1 MRARQRL
8 VVLGGLASFPLA
20 VVHAQ
25 GPNPSTV
32 QTYTLSGVV
41 RDEAQ
46 SPLGNA
52 ELKLTREGEPARLT
66 RSSADGRFGFE
77 KVQSGA
83 VRVSVRR
90 LGYKATT
97 KEVTVNGQAPAIPLD
112 FALAVMAYDVDPV
125 TIESDNDRMH
135 EFYERERTNNFG
147 KYLEGAEIR
156 RRDPRLLSDVL
167 RTIPGVSMSSANRT
181 QNRVLLRGCKPT
193 IWENGMKAFGAEIDD
208 VANPTDVAGLEVY
221 LSWAGLPPQYQD
233 RENPGCGAILIW
245 TRDR

>member
-1 MRARQRL
+1 MLARH
-8 VVLGGLASFPLA
+8 GLPSLA
-20 VVHAQ
+20 VLAAFPFAVLSAQ
-25 GPNPSTV
+25 GPSTAST
-32 QTYTLSGVV
+32 TYNLSGVV

-46 SPLGNA
+46 APISNA
-52 ELKLTREGEPARLT
+52 ELRLT
-66 RSSADGRFGFE
+66 RDGESPRLTRTGADGRFGFD

-83 VRVSVRR
+83 VHVSVRR
-90 LGYKATT
+90 LGYKAMT
-97 KEVTVNGQAPAIPLD
+97 KDVTVDANSAALPVD
-112 FALAVMAYDVDPV
+112 FSLGEMAYEVDPV
-125 TIESDNDRMH
+125 TVEADNDRMH

-156 RRDPRLLSDVL
+156 RRDPRLISDVL
-167 RTIPGVSMSSANRT
+167 RTIPGVAISSPNRS

-208 VANPTDVAGLEVY
+208 VANPNDVAGLEVY
-221 LSWAGLPPQYQD
+221 MSWAGLPPQYQD